1 MSKARKGVI
10 PIILFAIFIV
20 TVFASTRSNLRD
32 YNTFY
37 TSDNDFSTTVIDYAD
52 GASFVKTDGDVPD
65 HAVSIGDSKGLQE
78 FLLGSGTYGY
88 LIADISIDWEGVGST
103 ITFGSGRV
111 LDGRGHKINLTD
123 KDADALISD
132 EDYGVANLNWSG
144 VAQDCNYSLFICVN
158 SGVIKNTVFEY
169 DTEICAVNNGNAEIN
184 GVGIVCGENKG
195 SIENC
200 ELNATGKFSY
210 FYMEGTDDYSE
221 SFQNY
226 FGGFAGKN
234 NGRIVNVKGNFNDF
248 DLRLRTIAN
257 SDDMFGEVE
266 LISKTVAGGIAG
278 CMTDPDGECRN
289 VVILGNNVVFNL
301 TSDCFG
307 DVSGIKYSGAVV
319 ADNTCGGT
327 VDNVIVNFSPEYV
340 ESLSNRD
347 FVSKNA
353 VVHCGAVTN
362 VTAIDTYEGG
372 KNIRSVN
379 CDCDSHKYSYC
390 NAIYLDELTNVEYG
404 INDNGEQVF
413 EITSEKGYI
422 ESLSFNKYRIV
433 NGGFTTDDS
442 FYGDDL
448 DNFDSHNFDIRWDKG

>member
-1 MSKARKGVI
+1 GELGTIGKLE
-10 PIILFAIFIV
+10 ILE
-20 TVFASTRSNLRD
+20 
-32 YNTFY
+32 
-37 TSDNDFSTTVIDYAD
+37 D
-52 GASFVKTDGDVPD
+52 G
-65 HAVSIGDSKGLQE
+65 
-78 FLLGSGTYGY
+78 
-88 LIADISIDWEGVGST
+88 
-103 ITFGSGRV
+103 IT
-111 LDGRGHKINLTD
+111 
-123 KDADALISD
+123 
-132 EDYGVANLNWSG
+132 
-144 VAQDCNYSLFICVN
+144 
-158 SGVIKNTVFEY
+158 
-169 DTEICAVNNGNAEIN
+169 
-184 GVGIVCGENKG
+184 
-195 SIENC
+195 
-200 ELNATGKFSY
+200 
-210 FYMEGTDDYSE
+210 
-221 SFQNY
+221 
-226 FGGFAGKN
+226 GG
-234 NGRIVNVKGNFNDF
+234 
-248 DLRLRTIAN
+248 
-257 SDDMFGEVE
+257 
-266 LISKTVAGGIAG
+266 AGGIAG

-327 VDNVIVNFSPEYV
+327 VDNVIVKFSPEYV

-353 VVHCGAVTN
+353 AVHCGAVTN

-413 EITSEKGYI
+413 EITSAKGYI

-448 DNFDSHNFDIRWDKG
+448 YNFDSHNFDIRWDKGKTFNISPYQSSGEYCWEIKASSWRAAEFEFADGKSITYTGKDVLFDFVKLKLIDEGYIDCDYTKFNLCNGDERIYDAVMVGEYDLTIKPIEKFGREFLYYDEQNRIMTPAPENRAQDVHKCFIAPTEIIFMQDVSDWTSKEFYFALKDAIDGAADGLVYSIDGNDPISENSLILHHIMDSSPDGSEYR